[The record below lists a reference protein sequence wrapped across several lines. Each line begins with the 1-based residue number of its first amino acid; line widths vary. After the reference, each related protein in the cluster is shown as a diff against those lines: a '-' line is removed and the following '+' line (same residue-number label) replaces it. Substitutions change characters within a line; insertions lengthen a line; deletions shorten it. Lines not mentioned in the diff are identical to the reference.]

1 MQNMPLTSH
10 RLFGFI
16 CALIASTGHCIETF
30 PSVPAPP
37 KLAVASF
44 VLLDYATG
52 SVLAELN
59 PDDRAEPASL
69 TKIMTTYVAADA
81 IASGAIAL
89 SDKTT
94 VSEKAWRME
103 GSRMFI
109 EVNKQVTV
117 DELLQGIIIQSGND
131 ASVALAEAIS
141 GSEEVFAAVMN
152 HHAARLGMTNSNF
165 SNSAG
170 MPDPLT
176 YSTARDLALL
186 TAALI
191 RDFPEIYQR
200 FSEMEYTYAGIRQFN
215 RNRLLHRDASVDG
228 VKTGRT
234 EAAGY
239 CLVSAAERGDMR
251 LIAVVMG
258 ADSDTARIAASQALL
273 NYGFRFYESRKI
285 YSAGDVIA
293 THKIWKGASDEIDL
307 SVAADV
313 HIAIPRGKFDL
324 VEASAVIAEVLEAPI
339 EQGQSIGRVV
349 LTLDDKVV
357 ASVPLVA
364 THAVTK
370 GSIFSQAIDAVMM
383 RLD

>member
-1 MQNMPLTSH
+1 MPLTSH

-16 CALIASTGHCIETF
+16 CALCASAGQCLETF
-30 PSVPAPP
+30 PGVPAPP

-191 RDFPEIYQR
+191 RDFPEIYRR
-200 FSEMEYTYAGIRQFN
+200 FAEMEYTYAGIRQFN

-258 ADSDTARIAASQALL
+258 ADSDTARFEASQALL

-324 VEASAVIAEVLEAPI
+324 VEAAAVIAEVLEAPI